1 MAKYFSPGA
10 SLFSDFAF
18 VCDFCEIDDGRPVSC
33 VESSGAAICVECAIK
48 VVQSHDVKLDFVEVR
63 RAPVRESLRN
73 AVFDRDGRNCQRCG
87 ATDDLTLDH
96 INPFARGGATTY
108 DNLQTLCRSCNSAK
122 GTRRHR

>member
-18 VCDFCEIDDGRPVSC
+18 VCDFCESADGRPVSC

-63 RAPVRESLRN
+63 RAPVPESLRN
-73 AVFDRDGRNCQRCG
+73 AVFDRDGRKCQRCG

-122 GTRRHR
+122 GTRRHC